1 MAIFDTFAKNTIS
14 LLIGVFSY
22 GFLHSANL
30 GQFSSQSILIRLSG
44 DLYFL
49 FFQRSEVRPKNR
61 PFLKIFPWSPLCYF
75 AKNGHFRHFCE
86 KCSFSS
92 NRCFFMRFFA
102 QRKSRIVQ
110 LSIHTNQAIR
120 RLVFL
125 FFQPSEVRPKNRP
138 FLKIFTWTPFAI
150 LRKMA
155 IFDTFA
161 KNVISLLIGVFSY
174 GFLHSANLG
183 QFSSQSILIRLSG
196 DLYFLF
202 FQPSEV
208 RPKNRPFL
216 KIFPWSPLCYFA
228 KNGHFRHFREKCY
241 FSSNR
246 CFFMRIFAQRKS
258 RIVQLSIHTNQ
269 AIRRLV
275 FPILLAFRSSTK
287 KSAIFENFHLDALCY
302 FAKNGHFRHFCE
314 KCYFSSNRCFFI
326 RFFAQRKPRIVQ
338 LPIHTNQAI
347 RRLVFPIFLAFRSS
361 TKKSAI
367 FENFPLVPS
376 LLFCEKW
383 PFSTL
388 SRKMLFLF

>member
-1 MAIFDTFAKNTIS
+1 
-14 LLIGVFSY
+14 
-22 GFLHSANL
+22 
-30 GQFSSQSILIRLSG
+30 
-44 DLYFL
+44 
-49 FFQRSEVRPKNR
+49 
-61 PFLKIFPWSPLCYF
+61 
-75 AKNGHFRHFCE
+75 
-86 KCSFSS
+86 
-92 NRCFFMRFFA
+92 
-102 QRKSRIVQ
+102 
-110 LSIHTNQAIR
+110 
-120 RLVFL
+120 
-125 FFQPSEVRPKNRP
+125 
-138 FLKIFTWTPFAI
+138 
-150 LRKMA
+150 MA

-161 KNVISLLIGVFSY
+161 KNVISLLIGVFSC

-183 QFSSQSILIRLSG
+183 QFSFQSILIRLSG

-302 FAKNGHFRHFCE
+302 FAKNVISLLIGVFSYGFLHSANLGQFSSQSILIRLSGDLYFLFFQPSEVRPKNRPFLKNFPWSPLCYFAKNGHFRHFRE
-314 KCYFSSNRCFFI
+314 KCYFSSNRCFFMRI
-326 RFFAQRKPRIVQ
+326 FAQRKSRIVQ
-338 LPIHTNQAI
+338 LSIHTNQAI
-347 RRLVFPIFLAFRSS
+347 RRLVFPILLAFRSRTS
-361 TKKSAI
+361 
-367 FENFPLVPS
+367 EG
-376 LLFCEKW
+376 
-383 PFSTL
+383 
-388 SRKMLFLF
+388 

>member
-1 MAIFDTFAKNTIS
+1 MAIFDTFAKNVIS

-30 GQFSSQSILIRLSG
+30 GQFSFQSILIRLSG

-49 FFQRSEVRPKNR
+49 FFQPSEVRPKNR

-86 KCSFSS
+86 KCYFSS
-92 NRCFFMRFFA
+92 NRCFFIRFFA

-138 FLKIFTWTPFAI
+138 VLKIFPWSP
-150 LRKMA
+150 LCY
-155 IFDTFA
+155 FA
-161 KNVISLLIGVFSY
+161 KNGHFRHFCEKCY
-174 GFLHSANLG
+174 
-183 QFSSQSILIRLSG
+183 FSSNRCFFKRFFAQRKPRIVQLPIHTNQAIRRLV
-196 DLYFLF
+196 FLF

-287 KSAIFENFHLDALCY
+287 KSAIFENF
-302 FAKNGHFRHFCE
+302 
-314 KCYFSSNRCFFI
+314 
-326 RFFAQRKPRIVQ
+326 
-338 LPIHTNQAI
+338 
-347 RRLVFPIFLAFRSS
+347 
-361 TKKSAI
+361 
-367 FENFPLVPS
+367 PLVPP
-376 LLFCEKW
+376 LLFCETW

-388 SRKMLFLF
+388 LRKMLFLF

>member
-1 MAIFDTFAKNTIS
+1 MGHFLKFSLGPPFAILRKMAVFDTFAKNVIS
-14 LLIGVFSY
+14 LLIGVFSC

-30 GQFSSQSILIRLSG
+30 GQFSFQSILIRLSG

-49 FFQRSEVRPKNR
+49 FFQPSEVRPKNR
-61 PFLKIFPWSPLCYF
+61 PVLKIFPWSPLSYF

-86 KCSFSS
+86 KCYFSS

-120 RLVFL
+120 RLVFPIFL
-125 FFQPSEVRPKNRP
+125 AFRSSNKKWAIFKNFCLGP
-138 FLKIFTWTPFAI
+138 PFAI

-155 IFDTFA
+155 VFDTFA
-161 KNVISLLIGVFSY
+161 KNVISLLIGVFSCS
-174 GFLHSANLG
+174 FLHSANLG
-183 QFSSQSILIRLSG
+183 QFSFQSILIRLSG

-208 RPKNRPFL
+208 RPKNRPVL

-228 KNGHFRHFREKCY
+228 KNGHFQNFCENCY

-246 CFFMRIFAQRKS
+246 CFFIWFFAQRKS

-275 FPILLAFRSSTK
+275 FPI
-287 KSAIFENFHLDALCY
+287 
-302 FAKNGHFRHFCE
+302 
-314 KCYFSSNRCFFI
+314 
-326 RFFAQRKPRIVQ
+326 
-338 LPIHTNQAI
+338 
-347 RRLVFPIFLAFRSS
+347 FLAFRSS
-361 TKKSAI
+361 TKKSAS
-367 FENFPLVPS
+367 FENFPLVPP

-383 PFSTL
+383 PFSKL
-388 SRKMLFLF
+388 LRKLLFLF

>member
-1 MAIFDTFAKNTIS
+1 
-14 LLIGVFSY
+14 
-22 GFLHSANL
+22 
-30 GQFSSQSILIRLSG
+30 
-44 DLYFL
+44 
-49 FFQRSEVRPKNR
+49 
-61 PFLKIFPWSPLCYF
+61 
-75 AKNGHFRHFCE
+75 
-86 KCSFSS
+86 
-92 NRCFFMRFFA
+92 
-102 QRKSRIVQ
+102 
-110 LSIHTNQAIR
+110 
-120 RLVFL
+120 
-125 FFQPSEVRPKNRP
+125 
-138 FLKIFTWTPFAI
+138 
-150 LRKMA
+150 MA

-161 KNVISLLIGVFSY
+161 KNVISLLIGVFSC

-183 QFSSQSILIRLSG
+183 QFSFQSILIRLSG

-216 KIFPWSPLCYFA
+216 KIFPWSPFCYFA
-228 KNGHFRHFREKCY
+228 KHGHFRHFCEKCY

-246 CFFMRIFAQRKS
+246 CFFMRFFAQRKS

-275 FPILLAFRSSTK
+275 FPIFLAFRSSTK
-287 KSAIFENFHLDALCY
+287 KSASFENFPLDALCY

-314 KCYFSSNRCFFI
+314 KCYFSSNRCFFM
-326 RFFAQRKPRIVQ
+326 RFFAQRKSRIVQ
-338 LPIHTNQAI
+338 LSIHTNQAIRRLVFPIFLAFRSSTKKSAIFENFLWSPLCYFAKNGHFRHFCEKCYFSSNRCFFMQFFAQRKSRIVQLSIHTNQAI

-367 FENFPLVPS
+367 FENFPLVAP

-388 SRKMLFLF
+388 LRKMLFLF